1 MIRRRTVT
9 SRERGS
15 SMAEFA
21 IALTAS
27 LTLITG
33 IVEFGRG
40 IYTYHLVANAARMGS
55 RYAIVRGGTCTA
67 TGCPA
72 TQTSVQTYVRGLAPE
87 LNGANLTVTSTWTT
101 TTSCTSIPANTA
113 GCQVAVRVTYPLT
126 FAAVPMLPR
135 FTMSMSSTS
144 TMIMSQ

>member
-1 MIRRRTVT
+1 VIARRTIAP
-9 SRERGS
+9 RERGS

-40 IYTYHLVANAARMGS
+40 IYAYHLVANAARMGA
-55 RYAIVRGGTCTA
+55 RYAIVRGATCSA
-67 TGCPA
+67 AGCPA

-87 LNGANLTVTSTWTT
+87 LNTANMTVLSTWTT
-101 TTSCTSIPANTA
+101 TSSCASNPANTA
-113 GCQVAVRVTYPLT
+113 GCQVAVRVTYPFN
-126 FAAVPMLPR
+126 FAAIPMLPS
-135 FTMSMSSTS
+135 FPLSMSSTS
-144 TMIMSQ
+144 TMIISQ